1 MTNNPVQVIVAAF
14 NTPDGA
20 GKVMADLK
28 QGKRAGLIGIQDA
41 AVVVKDATASS
52 RLPTRNIAQLKA

>member
-1 MTNNPVQVIVAAF
+1 MSNNPVQVIVAAF

-28 QGKRAGLIGIQDA
+28 QGKEQG
-41 AVVVKDATASS
+41 
-52 RLPTRNIAQLKA
+52 